1 MTALRFQAGGGKGGW
16 GEGTSDIPSL
26 PSGCTGRIHSCD
38 CHKRGPQAKMWVW
51 PKEQKMCKHFHL
63 QASHGGFTNMNA
75 TEALSASNLAL
86 QGTAMLVCSLPLKK
100 SVTRTLIYLCESFL
114 PFHTAL
120 ELCLSPGLLRHSIP
134 RPHGISWNRSGDL
147 PVHAFNWEQPCE
159 WDRPLRGHGWLLQAQ
174 RSCCGDQSS
183 PPCCLA
189 ASSSPAPCSLQTP
202 NTGCFLTSPFW
213 AVCDSK
219 HNPRSL
225 FASPFCGSLWEWTQP
240 MLFVCKPFLW
250 QFMRV
255 NTTHAL
261 CLQAISV
268 QCMTGNTT
276 CK

>member
-1 MTALRFQAGGGKGGW
+1 MTALRFQAGGGRGG
-16 GEGTSDIPSL
+16 GGRGHQTSPASL
-26 PSGCTGRIHSCD
+26 QGAQAEYTVVIVIKEDHKQRCEFGLKNRKCANTSTCRLCT
-38 CHKRGPQAKMWVW
+38 VV
-51 PKEQKMCKHFHL
+51 
-63 QASHGGFTNMNA
+63 FTNINA

-114 PFHTAL
+114 PFHIAL
-120 ELCLSPGLLRHSIP
+120 ELCLSPGLFRHSIP
-134 RPHGISWNRSGDL
+134 RPRGISWNRSGDL

-202 NTGCFLTSPFW
+202 NTGCLLTSPFW

-225 FASPFCGSLWEWTQP
+225 FANPFCGSLWEWTQP

-261 CLQAISV
+261 CLRAISV